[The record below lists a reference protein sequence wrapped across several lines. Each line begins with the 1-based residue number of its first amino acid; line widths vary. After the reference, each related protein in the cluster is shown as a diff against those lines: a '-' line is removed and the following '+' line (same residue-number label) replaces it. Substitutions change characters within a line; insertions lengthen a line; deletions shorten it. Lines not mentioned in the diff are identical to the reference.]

1 MRTRPSVHEYGAT
14 LIQGSKS
21 LHTAD
26 DELHNMTAATVAK
39 LGTISVEF
47 SRIRTTGPSVATDYA
62 KSLQQSVAINE
73 KQKKLG
79 GHHTTYVS
87 AAPL

>member
-1 MRTRPSVHEYGAT
+1 VA
-14 LIQGSKS
+14 
-21 LHTAD
+21 
-26 DELHNMTAATVAK
+26 AATVAK

-47 SRIRTTGPSVATDYA
+47 CRVRKTGPGASVTRDLAEP
-62 KSLQQSVAINE
+62 LQQSVAVHE

-87 AAPL
+87 AAPP